1 MRQVVLD
8 QLDALGLKD
17 MRRGLESQGNSRDNL
32 TFEDRLCELLEFER
46 VARDERRLKER
57 LRKAGIRPN
66 DRLEELDGASA
77 RGIDRQTLDFLG
89 KGSWLRDRRNLA
101 ITGPCGAG
109 KTFLASALTHR
120 ACDLGFNARYF
131 RLPRLLQELQVARAD
146 GTYANRLASLEK
158 VDLLVLDD
166 WGIAPLE
173 PPAKR
178 DLLEI
183 LDDRYQ
189 KRSTLVAAQL
199 PLENWHGWFA
209 DPALADAILDRLV
222 HNAYRLELKGES
234 QRKLRG
240 IPAEEFR
247 GLKA

>member
-1 MRQVVLD
+1 MRQLVLD

-17 MRRGLESQGNSRDNL
+17 MRRGLESQSESYDDRS
-32 TFEDRLCELLEFER
+32 FEDRLCELLEYER
-46 VARDERRLKER
+46 VARDDRRLKGR
-57 LRKAGIRPN
+57 LRKAGIRQTG
-66 DRLEELDGASA
+66 RLEELDGATA
-77 RGIDRQTLDFLG
+77 RGIDRQTLEFLSRG
-89 KGSWLRDRRNLA
+89 TWLKDKRNVAL
-101 ITGPCGAG
+101 TGPCGAG

-120 ACDLGFNARYF
+120 ACDLGFNARYC
-131 RLPRLLQELQVARAD
+131 RLPRLLQDLQVARAD
-146 GTYANRLASLEK
+146 GSYASRLLSLEK

-189 KRSTLVAAQL
+189 KKSTLIAAQL
-199 PLENWHGWFA
+199 PLENWHAWIA
-209 DPALADAILDRLV
+209 DPALADAILDRFI

-234 QRKLRG
+234 QRKVRG
-240 IPAEEFR
+240 IPKSELR
-247 GLKA
+247 

>member
-1 MRQVVLD
+1 MRQFVLD

-17 MRRGLESQGNSRDNL
+17 MRKGLEGQGESCDDRS
-32 TFEDRLCELLEFER
+32 FEDRLCELLEFER
-46 VARDERRLKER
+46 VAREERRLKER

-66 DRLEELDGASA
+66 DRLEELEGATA

-89 KGSWLRDRRNLA
+89 KGSWLKDKRNVT

-109 KTFLASALTHR
+109 KTFIAGALTHR
-120 ACDLGFNARYF
+120 ACDLGFSARF
-131 RLPRLLQELQVARAD
+131 CRLPRLLHELQVARAD
-146 GTYANRLASLEK
+146 GTYQNRLASLEK
-158 VDLLVLDD
+158 IDLLVLDD

-173 PPAKR
+173 PTAKR

-189 KRSTLVAAQL
+189 KRSTLVVAQL
-199 PLENWHGWFA
+199 PLENWHGWVA

-234 QRKLRG
+234 QRKVRG
-240 IPAEEFR
+240 IPPEELR
-247 GLKA
+247 SPRP